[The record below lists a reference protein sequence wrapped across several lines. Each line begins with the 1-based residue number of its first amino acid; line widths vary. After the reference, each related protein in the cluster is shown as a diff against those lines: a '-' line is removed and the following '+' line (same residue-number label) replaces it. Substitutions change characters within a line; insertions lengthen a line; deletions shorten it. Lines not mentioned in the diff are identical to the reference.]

1 MAQINAAVAIILDD
15 NRTKVYIT
23 QRQKHQSYAD
33 YWEFPGGKVEN
44 NEPFGQCVI
53 REVYEEIGLLIE
65 NVRQFDT
72 NHYINKDGIEVLVE
86 FFIAEKLKDCGENIA
101 ISKENQ
107 KLKLVEISNLN
118 KYKFLPG
125 SLAVITKFQNRYR

>member
-15 NRTKVYIT
+15 NQSKVYIT
-23 QRQKHQSYAD
+23 QRQKHQSYSR
-33 YWEFPGGKVEN
+33 YWEFPGGKVESD
-44 NEPFGQCVI
+44 ETFKQCVV

-86 FFIAEKLKDCGENIA
+86 FFIAEKMEDCGENIA
-101 ISKENQ
+101 TSKENQ
-107 KLKLVEISNLN
+107 KLELVEISALG
-118 KYKFLPG
+118 KYKFIPG
-125 SLAVITKFQNRYR
+125 SLAVVTKLQSI